1 MKKLIIGIGGITNG
15 GKSTLARS
23 LHEHIA
29 NSYIIAQD
37 TFFKDDSF
45 VAVDSRGFKQYDVL
59 DALNMDKMMNKIQT
73 WQKDPVSFLASHG
86 LRAQSPRGLE
96 TLKDVYV
103 LIIEGFLIYNY
114 RPFNEIIDKKYF
126 LHIPYDICK
135 ARRCSRTYNPPDP
148 SGYFDGH
155 VWPMYLKN
163 RKEMEDT
170 VTDIVY
176 LDGTQSKHQL
186 FSTVYKQ
193 IEMEMQ
199 RLTGND

>member
-1 MKKLIIGIGGITNG
+1 MRKLIIGIGGITNG

-23 LHEHIA
+23 LHEHIV

-37 TFFKDDSF
+37 TFFKDDSL

-59 DALNMDKMMNKIQT
+59 DALNMDKMMSEVQT

-86 LRAQSPRGLE
+86 QRTQSSRVSE
-96 TLKDVYV
+96 TPEDMYV

-170 VTDIVY
+170 VSDLVF
-176 LDGTQSKHQL
+176 LDGIQTRDQL
-186 FSTVYKQ
+186 FSIVYEDIK
-193 IEMEMQ
+193 MEMQ